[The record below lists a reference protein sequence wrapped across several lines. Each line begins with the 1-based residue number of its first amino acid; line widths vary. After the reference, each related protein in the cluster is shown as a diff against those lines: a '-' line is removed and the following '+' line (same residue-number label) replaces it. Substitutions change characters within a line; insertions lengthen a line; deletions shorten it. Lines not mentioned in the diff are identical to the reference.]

1 MTQRTD
7 LPDLDQLDPEA
18 LKALVRA
25 QHAEIVRQNQALLT
39 KDEQLLSRDAEIEHL
54 KLLIAKLRREQFGRS
69 SEKLDRHI
77 AQLELRLGELEASRA
92 QDMETQSSK
101 ASAVARPLRR
111 PLPDHL
117 PREVRTYMPRQTSCP
132 DCSRQMKPL
141 GEDVSEMLEYLPER
155 FKVIRYV
162 RTKLVCVRC
171 ERIVQAAAPSRPIER
186 GMAGPG
192 LLAHVLVSK
201 YCDHLPLNRLKYM
214 HAKEC
219 GSIVPHW
226 RSGWVAAVD
235 SCSRWWKCCDVT

>member
-1 MTQRTD
+1 MTQHTD
-7 LPDLDQLDPEA
+7 LPDLDQLDPDA

-25 QHAEIVRQNQALLT
+25 QHQALLS

-77 AQLELRLGELEASRA
+77 AQLELRLGELETSRA
-92 QDMETQSSK
+92 QDIETTKSSS
-101 ASAVARPLRR
+101 ASAVARPARR

-117 PREVRTYMPRQTSCP
+117 PREVRTYVPKQTGCP
-132 DCSRQMKPL
+132 DCGRQMKHL
-141 GEDVSEMLEYLPER
+141 GEDASEMLEYLPER

-162 RTKLVCVRC
+162 RTKLVCIRC

-186 GMAGPG
+186 GIAGPG

-201 YCDHLPLNRLKYM
+201 YCDYV
-214 HAKEC
+214 
-219 GSIVPHW
+219 GF
-226 RSGWVAAVD
+226 AVM
-235 SCSRWWKCCDVT
+235 